1 MFKNEDECS
10 GKSVEKQWFESWSR
24 SWSNPDS
31 IECWIHALPIFH
43 LCCHGSEK
51 CKGGKD
57 AKKIFLK
64 SQKALRPIIESGQVQ
79 RQWIDLDASHPNY
92 TWHVTKIWKF
102 ISNQITN
109 KKATAITMAVNWS
122 QSISSQDNCIW
133 HYIQIFTFHI
143 HKSHEITFYLIGISL
158 ESRL

>member
-1 MFKNEDECS
+1 MNAVANRL
-10 GKSVEKQWFESWSR
+10 KSSDLNLDLILIQLNVEYMR
-24 SWSNPDS
+24 
-31 IECWIHALPIFH
+31 CPIFH
-43 LCCHGSEK
+43 LCCHWSEK

-57 AKKIFLK
+57 AEKIFLK

-122 QSISSQDNCIW
+122 QSISSQDNYIW